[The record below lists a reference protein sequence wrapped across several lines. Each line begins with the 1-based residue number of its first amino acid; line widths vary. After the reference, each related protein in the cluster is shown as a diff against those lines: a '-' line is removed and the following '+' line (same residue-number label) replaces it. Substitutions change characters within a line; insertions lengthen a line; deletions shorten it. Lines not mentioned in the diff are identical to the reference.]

1 MAQLESKAQHPVEV
15 AKRRVRQ
22 NPALLAALLVAAVAI
37 AAVCAIGIWQATG
50 DGVLIEQG
58 AAPAPETDGVQGD
71 GSDADGSEADGA
83 DAVDDEDVAAT
94 PSSLVIDVDGAVSNP
109 GVYELDADAR
119 VNDAIQVAGGLTSE
133 ADAAAINRAALL
145 TDGQKVYVPHVGEEV
160 ETTAGAA
167 TPASPGG
174 ASSDASPVNINTA
187 SVDDLDTL
195 PGIGPSTAQAI
206 VDERAQNGAF
216 ASIEDIMRVS
226 GIGEKKFEKLKG
238 LICV

>member
-1 MAQLESKAQHPVEV
+1 MAQLESKVQHPVEA

-58 AAPAPETDGVQGD
+58 PAPVPDTDGAQGD
-71 GSDADGSEADGA
+71 GSDPDGSGADDA
-83 DAVDDEDVAAT
+83 DAVDDQGVAAT
-94 PSSLVIDVDGAVSNP
+94 PSSLVVDVDGAVLNP
-109 GVYELDADAR
+109 GVYELAADAR
-119 VNDAIQVAGGLTSE
+119 VNDAIQAAGGLTSE

-174 ASSDASPVNINTA
+174 ASSDAGPVNINTA

-195 PGIGPSTAQAI
+195 PGVGPSTAQAI
-206 VDERAQNGAF
+206 VDDRTQNGAF

-226 GIGEKKFEKLKG
+226 GIGEKKYEKLKG
-238 LICV
+238 LICL

>member
-22 NPALLAALLVAAVAI
+22 NPALLVALLVAAMAI

-58 AAPAPETDGVQGD
+58 AVPVPETDGVQGD
-71 GSDADGSEADGA
+71 GSDPDGSGADGA
-83 DAVDDEDVAAT
+83 DTVDDQGVAAT
-94 PSSLVIDVDGAVSNP
+94 SSSLVVDVDGAVSNP
-109 GVYELDADAR
+109 GVYELAADAR
-119 VNDAIQVAGGLTSE
+119 VNDAIQAAGGLTSE
-133 ADAAAINRAALL
+133 ADAAAINRASLL

-167 TPASPGG
+167 TPASSG
-174 ASSDASPVNINTA
+174 AALSDAGPVNINTA

-195 PGIGPSTAQAI
+195 PGVGPSTAQAI
-206 VDERAQNGAF
+206 VDDRAQNGAF

-226 GIGEKKFEKLKG
+226 GIGEKKFEKLKD

>member
-1 MAQLESKAQHPVEV
+1 MAQLESKGQHPVEV

-58 AAPAPETDGVQGD
+58 TAPVPETDGVQGD
-71 GSDADGSEADGA
+71 GPDPDGSGADDA
-83 DAVDDEDVAAT
+83 DAVDDQDVAAT
-94 PSSLVIDVDGAVSNP
+94 SSSLVVDVDGAVSNP
-109 GVYELDADAR
+109 GVYELAADAR
-119 VNDAIQVAGGLTSE
+119 VNDAIQAAGGLTSE

-167 TPASPGG
+167 TPASPGA
-174 ASSDASPVNINTA
+174 ASSDAGPVNINTA

-195 PGIGPSTAQAI
+195 PGVGPSTAQAI
-206 VDERAQNGAF
+206 VDDRAQNGAF

>member
-22 NPALLAALLVAAVAI
+22 NPALLVALLVAAMAI

-58 AAPAPETDGVQGD
+58 AAPVPEEDGVQGD
-71 GSDADGSEADGA
+71 GSDPDGSGADGA
-83 DAVDDEDVAAT
+83 DAADDEDVVAT
-94 PSSLVIDVDGAVSNP
+94 PSSLVVDVDGAVSNP
-109 GVYELDADAR
+109 GVYELAADAR
-119 VNDAIQVAGGLTSE
+119 VNDAIQAAGGLTSE

-167 TPASPGG
+167 MPASPGG

-195 PGIGPSTAQAI
+195 PGVGPSTAQAI
-206 VDERAQNGAF
+206 VDDRAQNGAF